1 MTSSSLPCPVCA
13 TPLILDQ
20 ENAGLEV
27 LCPGCASHLRLP
39 REVDSASGPTLL
51 KRGDTTPASASA
63 APPGTPSETAEYPKK
78 PGGSSLPSGRPRSS
92 EEEMR
97 RMTAAGGATSLAS
110 EEAAKLAAERGR
122 TVLPGKRMTDAVAT
136 TGAAFTQEKRDQQ
149 PSTPQ
154 QPAELGSKR
163 FGESTP
169 ETPVPPSAPPPAPSA
184 FTPISPKI
192 HQQVELSPSPLV
204 GGARTLPQA
213 PAPIVPAPILPAAP
227 AAPPEPS
234 SGDEATDGD
243 SLPRGGFRLNDVRT
257 PQFVPQ
263 ELRDNDIED
272 TEWGSKTTPEET
284 ARTRRVVTL
293 ALAVMLLIAG
303 GVGVYVMRHAFEPP
317 VKDTT
322 TTETTEDPMKNVQD
336 ARVVLKR
343 FLAAG
348 SIDQMLAEVRHPE
361 ITRPRMERYFANR
374 KITPLGIRNES
385 ASWGEV
391 SVDGKNFISN
401 AMELDD
407 FDIRSVSL
415 ELFPGGPP
423 KVDWESFVNWS
434 DIPWADFLSHPPDD
448 AIEFRVSAVQDDYY
462 SGAFAGREFD
472 MLCFKLR
479 SPKKSQY
486 EFCYGYCDKNSEVGS
501 QILVMQRRARQAR
514 KVDEKGKPM
523 ANCLLRLR
531 FTPEGKKYNQVMIE
545 KMINQG
551 WVAP

>member
-1 MTSSSLPCPVCA
+1 MRAPMTSSSLPCPVCA

-27 LCPGCASHLRLP
+27 ICPGCASHLRLP
-39 REVDSASGPTLL
+39 GEVGSASGPTLL
-51 KRGDTTPASASA
+51 KRGDTTPAGASA
-63 APPGTPSETAEYPKK
+63 APSEAPSGTEADLKK
-78 PGGSSLPSGRPRSS
+78 PGGSSLPSGRPRSP

-97 RMTAAGGATSLAS
+97 RLTAAGGGLTPAS
-110 EEAAKLAAERGR
+110 GEAAKPAAERGR

-136 TGAAFTQEKRDQQ
+136 TGAAFTQEKRDQ
-149 PSTPQ
+149 PSSAPQ
-154 QPAELGSKR
+154 QPAEPGSKR

-169 ETPVPPSAPPPAPSA
+169 EPSAPPPAPSA

-192 HQQVELSPSPLV
+192 HQQVELSPGPLV
-204 GGARTLPQA
+204 GGARALPQA
-213 PAPIVPAPILPAAP
+213 PAPIMPAPVPRAAP
-227 AAPPEPS
+227 ATPAEPS
-234 SGDEATDGD
+234 SADETADGD

-263 ELRDNDIED
+263 EVRDKDIED
-272 TEWGSKTTPEET
+272 TDWGGKATPQDT

-322 TTETTEDPMKNVQD
+322 TTDSGEDPMKNVQD
-336 ARVVLKR
+336 SRVVLKR

-348 SIDQMLAEVRHPE
+348 TIDQMLAEVRHPE
-361 ITRPRMERYFANR
+361 ITKPRMERYFANR
-374 KITPLGIRNES
+374 KLTPLGIRNES
-385 ASWGEV
+385 PSWGEV

-407 FDIRSVSL
+407 FEVRSVSL
-415 ELFPGGPP
+415 EILPDGPP
-423 KVDWESFVNWS
+423 KIDWESFVNWS

-448 AIEFRVSAVQDDYY
+448 AVEFRVSAVQDDYY

-501 QILVMQRRARQAR
+501 QILLMQRRARQAR

-545 KMINQG
+545 KMIHQG
-551 WVAP
+551 WVVP